1 MKPKEVHSILIEV
14 LEEQIPAPEIDLW
27 PAVQAS
33 LVAGDRPTTRQGAE
47 MNLTQ
52 VRRALRPAVAIPLA
66 LALLLLLLATPQGR
80 SFAQSVLELFT
91 RAGSAPLAVEES
103 QAGAAGTNAAAPTAA
118 PPAPL
123 ISVAEAE
130 AQVGFEVGELP
141 STPQG
146 FEFLGARLY
155 GDYVSMD
162 YMTQGYG
169 HLLIMQSREGYLES
183 DFDQVPAEQV
193 IPVKIGGL
201 DGELAQGSF
210 LVYPG
215 DATARW
221 NPDAAFTRLRWVEDG
236 LWIEIALH
244 GDAHRYLDLERLIDL
259 AESLAIRP

>member
-1 MKPKEVHSILIEV
+1 
-14 LEEQIPAPEIDLW
+14 
-27 PAVQAS
+27 
-33 LVAGDRPTTRQGAE
+33 
-47 MNLTQ
+47 MNLTR
-52 VRRALRPAVAIPLA
+52 VRRVLRPAVAIPLV
-66 LALLLLLLATPQGR
+66 LALLLLLAATPQGR

-91 RAGSAPLAVEES
+91 RAGRAPIAVEES
-103 QAGAAGTNAAAPTAA
+103 RTGAAGPDAAAPTVE

-130 AQVGFEVGELP
+130 AQAGFQVGELP
-141 STPQG
+141 ATPRG

-155 GDYVSMD
+155 GNYVSMD
-162 YMTQGYG
+162 FMTQGYG
-169 HLLIMQSREGYLES
+169 HLMIMQSKGGFLES

-201 DGELAQGSF
+201 DGELVQGSF

-215 DATARW
+215 DSTAHW

-244 GDAHRYLDLERLIDL
+244 GDAHRYLDLEGLIGL
-259 AESLAIRP
+259 AESLAVRP